1 MARLD
6 GKVAF
11 VTGAAR
17 GQGRAHAAKL
27 AELGADII
35 AVDICAQLDSVPYP
49 MATPS
54 DLEETTRVVEA
65 KDRRIV
71 ARQAD
76 VRDVGQLRSVLD
88 DAVGELGRLDIVVAN
103 AGIWTSANAV
113 DMPDNLYRDTIDVLL
128 HGAYY
133 TCKAALPHIVAGE
146 RGGSVIITSSTAASR
161 GAPRQVA
168 YNMAKAGLV
177 GLMVSLANEYAQY
190 SIRVNSVHP
199 SATLTPMI
207 DNDAVAQAFAPD
219 ADHPTIQEFGELFT
233 RLNLLPVPWC
243 EPEDIANA
251 VAWLAGDDSRYVTG
265 IQLPVDAG
273 FLARF

>member
-6 GKVAF
+6 GRVAF

-17 GQGRAHAAKL
+17 GQGRAEAVKL

-35 AVDICAQLDSVPYP
+35 GVDICEQIDSVPYA
-49 MATPS
+49 MSTPD
-54 DLEETTRVVEA
+54 DLQETVRLVEA
-65 KDRRIV
+65 QGRRMV

-76 VRDVGQLRSVLD
+76 VRHVEQLRAVLD
-88 DAVGELGRLDIVVAN
+88 DAVADLGRLDVVVAN
-103 AGIWTSANAV
+103 AGIWTSADAV
-113 DMPDNLYRDTIDVLL
+113 EMPDDLYRDTIDVLL
-128 HGAYY
+128 HGCYY
-133 TCKAALPHIVAGE
+133 TCKAALPHIVAGG

-177 GLMVSLANEYAQY
+177 GLMISLANEFAQY

-207 DNDAVAQAFAPD
+207 DNNAVAKSFAPAAVD
-219 ADHPTIQEFGELFT
+219 PTIQQFGELFSG
-233 RLNLLPVPWC
+233 LNLLPVPWC
-243 EPEDIANA
+243 QPEDIANA
-251 VAWLAGDDSRYVTG
+251 VAWLASDDSRYVTG

-273 FLARF
+273 YMARF